1 MTLTA
6 DIGNSRTKIVIFDD
20 DKPLYINHYTTIT
33 HDDLDTLYTSHPISR
48 TILSSVNQAM
58 YLHIARY
65 LQARHRSYTTLTHH
79 TPLPFSISYR
89 TPHTLGL
96 DRIAAVT
103 GASVLHPDR
112 PVLIIDAGTCIT
124 YDLYADRCFRGG
136 NIAPG
141 IRMRLDALHHYTAA
155 LPAIDPDSDVP
166 PTGLCTATA
175 MQAGAYWGAI
185 YEIKGYI
192 SRYTRTYPAL
202 LTLITGGDAP
212 LILDRLSDM
221 PDIEHQ
227 PLLVPIGLNFL
238 ANDVSK

>member
-96 DRIAAVT
+96 DRIAAVMEPPYCT
-103 GASVLHPDR
+103 PTAPYLLSTRAPASLT
-112 PVLIIDAGTCIT
+112 TCMPT
-124 YDLYADRCFRGG
+124 VVSAV
-136 NIAPG
+136 
-141 IRMRLDALHHYTAA
+141 
-155 LPAIDPDSDVP
+155 AI
-166 PTGLCTATA
+166 
-175 MQAGAYWGAI
+175 
-185 YEIKGYI
+185 
-192 SRYTRTYPAL
+192 
-202 LTLITGGDAP
+202 
-212 LILDRLSDM
+212 
-221 PDIEHQ
+221 
-227 PLLVPIGLNFL
+227 
-238 ANDVSK
+238 